1 MVMIADSAETQP
13 ETGAETTPEPS
24 QQGNR
29 RQVKVGRVVSDK
41 MDKTVVV
48 SVENTVTHRLY
59 QRYLKRTKKFHAH
72 DEQNQCKVG
81 DVVEIVSSR
90 PLSKTKR
97 WRVRAIVKRAQ

>member
-1 MVMIADSAETQP
+1 MVDIAETQP
-13 ETGAETTPEPS
+13 ATGAETVS
-24 QQGNR
+24 QQGSR

-59 QRYLKRTKKFHAH
+59 HRYLKRTKKFHAH

-97 WRVRAIVKRAQ
+97 WRVRKIVKRAE